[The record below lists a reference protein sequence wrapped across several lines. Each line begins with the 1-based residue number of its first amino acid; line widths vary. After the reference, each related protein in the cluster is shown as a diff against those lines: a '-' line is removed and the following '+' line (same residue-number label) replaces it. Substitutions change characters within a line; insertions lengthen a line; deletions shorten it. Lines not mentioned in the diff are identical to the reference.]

1 MNFEEALRQLKAG
14 KKIRTPNM
22 RDKSFLTINKC
33 TDEIVE
39 KEIGSDIECTKFL
52 SGSALM
58 RDDWEIVND
67 IINIETL
74 LIIIGDYP
82 EEITKFEVDYTKK
95 EATIYLTAYENNIR
109 KEIVNY
115 KHCVGYQGKSL
126 CVKGSSN
133 WRVVIIPFEVGC

>member
-33 TDEIVE
+33 NDEIVE
-39 KEIGSDIECTKFL
+39 KQIDSNLEYSKFL

-58 RDDWEIVND
+58 RDDWEIVSD

-82 EEITKFEVDYTKK
+82 EEIKKFEVDYTKK
-95 EATIYLTAYENNIR
+95 EAIIYLTVYEHNIR
-109 KEIVNY
+109 KEIVDY
-115 KHCVGYQGKSL
+115 KHWLSRKIQL
-126 CVKGSSN
+126 DSS
-133 WRVVIIPFEVGC
+133 VLVIPFKVGC